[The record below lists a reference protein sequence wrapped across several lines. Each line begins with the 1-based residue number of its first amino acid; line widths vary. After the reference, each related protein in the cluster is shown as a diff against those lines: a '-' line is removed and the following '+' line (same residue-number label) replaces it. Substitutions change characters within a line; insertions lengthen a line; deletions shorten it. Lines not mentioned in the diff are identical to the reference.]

1 MRAAPPSSP
10 HPPLIWDTAATR
22 RPLEVRINRLFMIY
36 NNGSQRRPLEV
47 TAGILSYPVKGKQD
61 GGDDAVQFPTFHR
74 TPHDASTD
82 SSSAGPCTGPVAAV
96 RPVCAASFPR
106 ISDGTTG
113 EAAVVVSVEDAVEV
127 AVEVA
132 EVRTEAEKGADAAVV
147 SL

>member
-1 MRAAPPSSP
+1 M
-10 HPPLIWDTAATR
+10 
-22 RPLEVRINRLFMIY
+22 
-36 NNGSQRRPLEV
+36 

-113 EAAVVVSVEDAVEV
+113 EAAVVV